1 MTIRKFC
8 ERLDVELET
17 LIRERSEAVADG
29 AATDFADYKARCA
42 EIRGLKRSRSVIDEQ
57 QRRFMDEDDEDD

>member
-8 ERLDVELET
+8 ERLDAEFAA
-17 LIRERSEAVADG
+17 LIAEKSGVVADG

-42 EIRGLKRSRSVIDEQ
+42 EIRGLKRSRVLIDEQ
-57 QRRFMDEDDEDD
+57 QRRFMEDDEDD